1 MKQIILLVVVLL
13 LCSQAHAL
21 DSYGKI
27 LNRLTELDNLPET
40 SLFSLGK
47 NDQGV
52 DIMGIVLGDSAS
64 AEVRHLV
71 VGTHHGNERAAAIVP
86 LHFIEEIQKTR
97 KSSEA
102 YFVIPVLNVSGYN
115 ASRREETGSDRRSH
129 DSNRD
134 YEDPCTTKEDFKL
147 RSTTLLAQLIQLE
160 DITSAVSVH
169 GYVGTLTYPWGT
181 TASDY
186 ATKDDAFME
195 VWAQKAAKINNYRV
209 GTHGAAIYPAAGAF
223 EDWAY
228 YKYGVWS
235 YLLEIRSPSSDL
247 KKDALSLVEF
257 FKLSPKV
264 RSEHLGQTV
273 NCVDRI
279 LKSYPSSRP

>member
-1 MKQIILLVVVLL
+1 MKTFFFFSLLF
-13 LCSQAHAL
+13 CFHTQAS
-21 DSYGKI
+21 DSYKKI
-27 LNRLTELDNLPET
+27 LDRLTELDRLPDT
-40 SLFSLGK
+40 TLFSLGK

-52 DIMGIVLGDSAS
+52 DIMGLVLGDSAS
-64 AEVRHLV
+64 AQTRHLV

-86 LHFIEEIQKTR
+86 LHFIEEMHKNR
-97 KSSEA
+97 KSTDA

-115 ASRREETGSDRRSH
+115 SSRREEIGSDHRSH

-134 YEDPCTTKEDFKL
+134 YEDPCTTKADFKL
-147 RSTTLLAQLIQLE
+147 KSTTLLAQLVERE

-195 VWAQKAAKINNYRV
+195 VWAAKAAKINNYRV

-228 YKYGVWS
+228 YKHGVWS

-264 RSEHLGQTV
+264 RSQHLGQTV
-273 NCVDRI
+273 NCVDRL
-279 LKSYPSSRP
+279 LKSYSFSRP